1 MSGARE
7 CTPTGVLR
15 AARRAQSPASGDPP
29 SDDQMQGNVTVG
41 HGGDHRLRQ
50 SITIKS
56 KVRATVA
63 SDYTFRVRCKTVES
77 SCSAKTV
84 VTCTSERGSSTRSVV
99 QQRSTTSGGHAEV
112 VRATTF
118 SREMSN
124 GAMATIETY
133 EDSRSGI
140 RQLSVGRHIGDRS
153 HLSEKSRNE
162 FTGEEEKTEQLV
174 NIPYEELGG
183 FESEWKRRM
192 ARN

>member
-1 MSGARE
+1 MSGAKD
-7 CTPTGVLR
+7 CSPTDMRPAV
-15 AARRAQSPASGDPP
+15 RRAQSPASGDP
-29 SDDQMQGNVTVG
+29 SSEMQGNVTVG
-41 HGGDHRLRQ
+41 HGGDHWLRQ

-63 SDYTFRVRCKTVES
+63 SVSTFRVHCNTVDS

-99 QQRSTTSGGHAEV
+99 QQRSTTNGGHPEV
-112 VRATTF
+112 VRAATF
-118 SREMSN
+118 SREMPN
-124 GAMATIETY
+124 GAMETIKTY
-133 EDSRSGI
+133 EDSRTGV

-153 HLSEKSRNE
+153 HVSEKSRNE
-162 FTGEEEKTEQLV
+162 FTGEEEKTERLV

-183 FESEWKRRM
+183 FESEWRQRT